1 MGSQTG
7 LHRHW
12 SGQKER
18 EAKGAPETSGVG
30 CHVWRLQPDPEGLLA
45 LLPVSLR
52 ETMARHPLQV
62 FVGVRAMR
70 EAQAEAAAR
79 SPLASGHSTP
89 PERLAARPGELCGPC
104 TAQIRNL
111 AHALWPPKF
120 LSMFSTLFP
129 KEQARCQCLLWPKG
143 RPANIA
149 QDRLTVS
156 SIGGAP
162 QCHLALSQQEV
173 GLQEWLREAQEDAG
187 GHCPSLHPLL
197 CRLGSDSTLGTSA
210 GLSWKEAMQ
219 NVGVWWA

>member
-1 MGSQTG
+1 MLSNQDNSPEWG
-7 LHRHW
+7 LLLCTRRPRAAPPSLRPTVCCRPLSGFSDRTRKHRHW

-18 EAKGAPETSGVG
+18 EVKGAPETSGVG
-30 CHVWRLQPDPEGLLA
+30 CRVWRLQPDPEGLLA

-52 ETMARHPLQV
+52 GTMARHPVQV

-79 SPLASGHSTP
+79 CPLASGHSTP
-89 PERLAARPGELCGPC
+89 PERLVARPGELCGPC

-162 QCHLALSQQEV
+162 QCHPSSFPAGSGSTGV
-173 GLQEWLREAQEDAG
+173 AQGSPG
-187 GHCPSLHPLL
+187 GC
-197 CRLGSDSTLGTSA
+197 
-210 GLSWKEAMQ
+210 
-219 NVGVWWA
+219 